1 MSNINLIRDITYS
14 RINESTPWTGNQKQA
29 FKDNDRA
36 YIKLWSSTNSSWARY
51 QRQTISTVEPGEYR
65 VTAFLK
71 KNTEK
76 NPKIAWRFDNKG
88 ANVGYDLSVT
98 VDSYEWKKYEFP
110 IYISKVT
117 WENEPFVIFVPLNN
131 IAISTETA
139 IDVAEIRLERDGDK
153 MAYLDNNGVTYLW
166 NKIKA
171 LFNKSITGLK
181 VSGRTITYT
190 KGDGTTGTITTQDT
204 TYSVMKG
211 ATASADGANGLV
223 PAPTKGNEGKFLKA
237 DGTWVTPPNTTYS
250 PATQSANGLMSA
262 SDKKKLDGVA
272 ANANNY
278 VHPTTSGNKHIPS
291 GGVSGQILRWSADGT
306 AVWGADKDTTYN
318 VFTAPTETAAGKQ
331 GLVPAPPANTSPKI
345 LSANDGWV
353 NLFFNTNDTDKD
365 KVGINIIL
373 ATDST
378 AALASGISIASST
391 SSKAGVMSAA
401 DKTKLDAL
409 PTNAT
414 LSSTYALKSEI
425 TNMYKYMG
433 SVTDASKLPTAGQRT
448 GDVYNIETA
457 SKYGGAGMNVAWNGS
472 AWDPLGEIF
481 TITAITNA
489 EINAICV

>member
-1 MSNINLIRDITYS
+1 
-14 RINESTPWTGNQKQA
+14 
-29 FKDNDRA
+29 
-36 YIKLWSSTNSSWARY
+36 
-51 QRQTISTVEPGEYR
+51 
-65 VTAFLK
+65 
-71 KNTEK
+71 
-76 NPKIAWRFDNKG
+76 
-88 ANVGYDLSVT
+88 
-98 VDSYEWKKYEFP
+98 
-110 IYISKVT
+110 
-117 WENEPFVIFVPLNN
+117 
-131 IAISTETA
+131 
-139 IDVAEIRLERDGDK
+139 

-166 NKIKA
+166 NKIKT
-171 LFNKSITGLK
+171 LFNKSLTGLK

-237 DGTWVTPPNTTYS
+237 DGTWGTPANTTYTDMKGATADTAGTHGLVPAPTAGAATRYLRSDGTWVTPPNTTYS
-250 PATQSANGLMSA
+250 LATQSANGLMSA

-272 ANANNY
+272 TNANNY

-291 GGVSGQILRWSADGT
+291 GGTSGQILRWSADGT
-306 AVWGADKDTTYN
+306 AVWGEDKDTTYN

-331 GLVPAPPANTSPKI
+331 GLVPAPGVNAKRKV
-345 LSANDGWV
+345 LSSDEQWV
-353 NLFFNTNDTDKD
+353 SFAFTTIDTDED
-365 KVGINIIL
+365 AARINL
-373 ATDST
+373 LLVTDNK
-378 AALASGISIASST
+378 ASAVANFSIASST
-391 SSKAGVMSAA
+391 STTAGVMSAA

-489 EINAICV
+489 EIDAICV

>member
-1 MSNINLIRDITYS
+1 
-14 RINESTPWTGNQKQA
+14 
-29 FKDNDRA
+29 
-36 YIKLWSSTNSSWARY
+36 
-51 QRQTISTVEPGEYR
+51 
-65 VTAFLK
+65 
-71 KNTEK
+71 
-76 NPKIAWRFDNKG
+76 
-88 ANVGYDLSVT
+88 
-98 VDSYEWKKYEFP
+98 
-110 IYISKVT
+110 
-117 WENEPFVIFVPLNN
+117 
-131 IAISTETA
+131 
-139 IDVAEIRLERDGDK
+139 

-171 LFNKSITGLK
+171 LFNKSLTGLK

-237 DGTWVTPPNTTYS
+237 DGTWGTPANTTYADMKGATTDTAGTHGLVPAPSAGAATRYLRSDGTWVTPPNTTYS
-250 PATQSANGLMSA
+250 PATQLANGLMSA

-272 ANANNY
+272 TGANNY

-291 GGVSGQILRWSADGT
+291 GGASGQILRWSADGT
-306 AVWGADKDTTYN
+306 AVWGADKDTTYS
-318 VFTAPTETAAGKQ
+318 VMKG
-331 GLVPAPPANTSPKI
+331 
-345 LSANDGWV
+345 
-353 NLFFNTNDTDKD
+353 
-365 KVGINIIL
+365 

-378 AALASGISIASST
+378 DGVSGLVPVPTVNDAYRVLFGNGEWLELSLNAFMQGTKSGIAVCITTNSGTKKVLSSYVLPLADE
-391 SSKAGVMSAA
+391 SVSGLMSVD
-401 DKTKLDAL
+401 DKSKLDGL

-414 LSSTYALKSEI
+414 LSRTYALKSEI

-433 SVTDASKLPTAGQRT
+433 SVADASKLPTAGQRT

-489 EINAICV
+489 EIDAICV